1 MRGVTTTAVAITTVV
16 MAVSVIAWRVW
27 YVPYQRTF
35 FAHSSGRPQPSNMHS
50 GSNGTSHMSGGLW
63 VGAATNEW
71 AVELELFSPEV
82 TAPRAGGYCSA
93 VPKRRHRDAPLATI
107 RAVPRRIIIDERCRP
122 NYENMDAGVCVQTD
136 VGRGRRA
143 VGCLPSLVIVGFQ
156 KCATAELQSW
166 LSAHPALLRWQ
177 GDIDQRSGAGEPDFF
192 KVHGASALAVDSA
205 WMDRYVRA
213 GLMLRRPSDAQ
224 TVYTFEK
231 SPNYGSGMPRT
242 HVAQL
247 RRLLPSVKIIAMVR
261 EPAARAYSG
270 FQHSCKKGRVF
281 QIDADI
287 PRTSRNTTRRHLRSS
302 LAGRVLIANS
312 RTEAEEGLRRRFGTY
327 SIYKEYILPLEYP
340 CPPATFSNFLGLERV
355 SAALLPT
362 NAARGNDDEAAR
374 TTPSGIE
381 LTIEHL
387 LKRVLDFRDGD
398 NATAMGLTSVVSHGF
413 YAEHLEAFL
422 QHFPAT
428 QVQSD
433 SHV

>member
-1 MRGVTTTAVAITTVV
+1 MRGVTPTAVVMTIVV
-16 MAVSVIAWRVW
+16 MAVSVIASRVW
-27 YVPYQRTF
+27 YVQYQSAF
-35 FAHSSGRPQPSNMHS
+35 FAHSNGRAQPSKYQHN
-50 GSNGTSHMSGGLW
+50 GVSNGTSHMSGGLW
-63 VGAATNEW
+63 VGAATKEW
-71 AVELELFSPEV
+71 AVELELYSPEV

-93 VPKRRHRDAPLATI
+93 MPKRRHRDAPLATI

-122 NYENMDAGVCVQTD
+122 TSDNVDAGVCVQID

-177 GDIDQRSGAGEPDFF
+177 GDVDQRSGAGEPDFF
-192 KVHGASALAVDSA
+192 KVHGTSALAMDSA

-224 TVYTFEK
+224 TMYTFEK

-287 PRTSRNTTRRHLRSS
+287 PRTSRNATRRHLRSS

-312 RTEAEEGLRRRFGTY
+312 RIEAEEGLRRRFGTY

-355 SAALLPT
+355 SADMLPAS
-362 NAARGNDDEAAR
+362 AARGDGEVSR
-374 TTPSGIE
+374 TTPSGPVE
-381 LTIEHL
+381 LTTDHL
-387 LKRVLDFRDGD
+387 LHRVLDFRDGD

-422 QHFPAT
+422 QHFPPT
-428 QVQSD
+428 QV
-433 SHV
+433 